1 MTTEANRLE
10 EMKRRFGAGHFAD
23 VPGARLHYAR
33 MGEEGPPLILLHG
46 WPEFWLTWYR
56 NMPALAE
63 RYRVFAPDIRGF
75 GESRSHDR
83 PAHAALTPDIIAAD
97 LVALMDA
104 LEIERAGFVAH
115 DVGANA
121 MQCFARLYPERVAA
135 LFFFNCPYPGIG
147 RRWADADSIPEIWY
161 QTFNQL
167 SLAKALVGY
176 NRDTVALYIGW
187 VLSHWSHDPACF
199 AEDVELWIEN
209 FSAPGALEGGFAWY
223 KGIDAARRAMI
234 RDGPPTDLSP
244 IDAPTR
250 ILWGKSDKVLRPE
263 WVDRLGDWFSDVR
276 VDIQP
281 NAGHFVHYEQAEM
294 ANREMLRFFQASLA

>member
-1 MTTEANRLE
+1 MTPEANRLE

-33 MGEEGPPLILLHG
+33 MGEKGPPLILLHG

-135 LFFFNCPYPGIG
+135 LFFFNCPTHGVGARWRAAFRRFGI
-147 RRWADADSIPEIWY
+147 R
-161 QTFNQL
+161 L
-167 SLAKALVGY
+167 S
-176 NRDTVALYIGW
+176 T
-187 VLSHWSHDPACF
+187 SS
-199 AEDVELWIEN
+199 
-209 FSAPGALEGGFAWY
+209 
-223 KGIDAARRAMI
+223 
-234 RDGPPTDLSP
+234 
-244 IDAPTR
+244 
-250 ILWGKSDKVLRPE
+250 
-263 WVDRLGDWFSDVR
+263 
-276 VDIQP
+276 
-281 NAGHFVHYEQAEM
+281 
-294 ANREMLRFFQASLA
+294 ASLKRWSATTAIPLPSISAGSSRTGRTTRPASRKMSNSGLRISVRPAPWRAASPGTRASTRHDDR